1 MKTSDRVQQLLKLP
15 ANQAPAP
22 AVQLVQFLCKKY
34 GMCGEIYAAAY
45 EAYAIVCEQTEGGWC
60 DEESRRF
67 LTAIRTDAKQSD
79 KRPTTLPTI
88 HMNGTGADS
97 LKQEYRAARRAIGA
111 AVDALAAAT
120 CNARDFYPQE
130 PGAWQRARA
139 ERAEAFRLLQLVS
152 NYAER
157 WELHAAEQCPRG

>member
-1 MKTSDRVQQLLKLP
+1 VIITNP
-15 ANQAPAP
+15 
-22 AVQLVQFLCKKY
+22 
-34 GMCGEIYAAAY
+34 
-45 EAYAIVCEQTEGGWC
+45 
-60 DEESRRF
+60 
-67 LTAIRTDAKQSD
+67 
-79 KRPTTLPTI
+79 TLPTI
-88 HMNGTGADS
+88 HLNGTGAQN
-97 LKQEYRAARRAIGA
+97 LKHEYRAARRAIGA

-157 WELHAAEQCPRG
+157 WELHAAEHVPAP